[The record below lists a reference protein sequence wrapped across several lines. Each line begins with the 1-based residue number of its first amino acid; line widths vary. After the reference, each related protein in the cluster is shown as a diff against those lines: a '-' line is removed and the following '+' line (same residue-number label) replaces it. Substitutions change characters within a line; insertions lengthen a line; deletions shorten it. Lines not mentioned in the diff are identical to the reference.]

1 VILFLDKVM
10 LNNVTSISPAK
21 AILFGE
27 HFVVYGY
34 SSIIFAI
41 DKKFRIN
48 FNFEEADKNQK
59 QNKINIFSNLGF
71 SAEIVDSKIVIPDN
85 LSMYFN
91 IVNNLKK
98 IIEYLI
104 NSTGNDIF
112 NNNKRNLNIY
122 INSEIPIGGG
132 LGSSSAF
139 CVSLIASFYHSLD
152 QKIDKTFVCEKSIE
166 AEKII
171 NRDTSGVDCTICTFG
186 GIGIYNKL
194 TGFKKLRLDTHDIPF
209 LIIDTGITHDT
220 FEMINQVKKIK
231 ENNIELFS
239 NMCHEYERIFS
250 SSIKSLK
257 YKNLENLGIL
267 MDENHSILKKLC
279 VSNSIIEKIVKIC
292 QSGGTFGTKITGS
305 GGGGCIL
312 SLIDKNEQLHVNR
325 LLKRLDELKL
335 NYFFVNPDEDGLK
348 IEKASKSTKLDKNIK
363 NFI

>member
-1 VILFLDKVM
+1 M
-10 LNNVTSISPAK
+10 LNNITSISPGK

-48 FNFEEADKNQK
+48 LNFIRADKNQK

-71 SAEIVDSKIVIPDN
+71 SAKIVDSKISMPDN
-85 LSMYFN
+85 LLMYFN
-91 IVNNLKK
+91 IVNNLKNV
-98 IIEYLI
+98 IEYLI
-104 NSTGNDIF
+104 NSTGYDIF
-112 NNNKRNLNIY
+112 HNNKRNLNIY

-132 LGSSSAF
+132 LGSSAAF
-139 CVSLIASFYHSLD
+139 CVSLIACFYYSLN
-152 QKIDKTFVCEKSIE
+152 QKIDKTLICEKSIE

-171 NRDTSGVDCTICTFG
+171 NKDTSGIDCTICTFG
-186 GIGIYNKL
+186 GLGIYDKL
-194 TGFKKLRLDTHDIPF
+194 TGFKKLRLDIYDFPF
-209 LIIDTGITHDT
+209 LIIDSGITHDT

-231 ENNIELFS
+231 ENNIELFN
-239 NMCHEYERIFS
+239 NMCQEYERIFS
-250 SSIKSLK
+250 SSITSLK

-279 VSNSIIEKIVKIC
+279 LSNSVIEKIVKIC

-312 SLIDKNEQLHVNR
+312 SLIDNDERLHVNR

-335 NYFFVNPDEDGLK
+335 RYFFSKPDEDGVM
-348 IEKASKSTKLDKNIK
+348 IEKTNTSTRLDKNI
-363 NFI
+363 